1 MSYAGLG
8 QAKIVP
14 GQINFSALPAGRTSL
29 PNLEP
34 LVRAGMPIAPY
45 IEHGSWETGEPDIMR
60 YGLDPYRGI
69 MGLGRLAPMSYKGLG
84 QGGGAAEPVRMS
96 FEVIVEGEPRGSYL
110 YEELMEAADA
120 AAMIHARS
128 GKQSKVVSPPGS
140 SNTVADVDNMGRVR
154 MLHGLGQTIGQ
165 SVRRLEA
172 QNYTVACSH
181 GGRMAAGSG
190 FRVRGMRAAMRMAKS
205 LLRRDPLSV
214 CHIYLAPPSSNPGQ
228 EVVTLRRMQNG
239 EYDVS
244 FNYGLEGGGLGQALT
259 DLVCSDT
266 LVAASW
272 RTRVNASLNA
282 ASQASLL
289 AGLAAGLVGSLIGR
303 PLLGAAAGAA
313 IGWSGNS
320 IWTSTH
326 RV

>member
-8 QAKIVP
+8 QAKVVP
-14 GQINFSALPAGRTSL
+14 GQINFATLPAGQTAL

-34 LVRAGMPIAPY
+34 LVRAGLPIAPY
-45 IEHGSWETGEPDIMR
+45 IEHGSWETGQPDIMR

-69 MGLGRLAPMSYKGLG
+69 MGLGSIAPMSYRGLG

-96 FEVIVEGEPRGSYL
+96 FEVVVEGEPRGAYL

-120 AAMIHARS
+120 AAMIHSRS

-140 SNTVADVDNMGRVR
+140 NNSVADVDNMGRVR
-154 MLHGLGQTIGQ
+154 MLHGLGQTVGQ

-181 GGRMAAGSG
+181 GGRMAAGTG
-190 FRVRGMRAAMRMAKS
+190 VRVRGMRAAMRAAKG

-214 CHIYLAPPSSNPGQ
+214 CRIYLAPPSSNPGQ
-228 EVVTLRRMQNG
+228 EVVTLRKLPNG
-239 EYDVS
+239 EYDVN
-244 FNYGLEGGGLGQALT
+244 FNYSLDGGLGQGALT
-259 DLVCSDT
+259 DLMCSDT
-266 LVAASW
+266 AVAVSW
-272 RTRVNASLNA
+272 RNRVNESLVA

-303 PLLGAAAGAA
+303 PLLGAIAGAA

-320 IWTSTH
+320 VWTATY